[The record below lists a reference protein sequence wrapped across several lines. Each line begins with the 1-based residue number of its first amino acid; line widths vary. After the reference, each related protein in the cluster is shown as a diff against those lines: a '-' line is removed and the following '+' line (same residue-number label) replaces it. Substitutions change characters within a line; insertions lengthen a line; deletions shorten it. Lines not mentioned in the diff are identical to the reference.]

1 MEPTVLDLLTE
12 LTQKEGSDAQK
23 EAEAIISLISHTCV

>member
-1 MEPTVLDLLTE
+1 MEPTVLNVLTE

-23 EAEAIISLISHTCV
+23 DTEAIINLISHTCV